1 MNTTNPETSA
11 RTVRLRTLSERA
23 KQRDQPSLRAEQVGE
38 VVSAEVVFGE
48 TEGQPHELAQTR
60 AG

>member
-1 MNTTNPETSA
+1 MAEMQASL
-11 RTVRLRTLSERA
+11 RVRAA
-23 KQRDQPSLRAEQVGE
+23 KQRDQPSLRAEQVGEVVSAE

>member
-1 MNTTNPETSA
+1 VVSA
-11 RTVRLRTLSERA
+11 
-23 KQRDQPSLRAEQVGE
+23 E

-48 TEGQPHELAQTR
+48 TEGQPHELAQIYR